1 MPALVAGIHVFL
13 AVKKAWM
20 AGTSPAMTTEG
31 LVTLDPRVNAYRPD
45 LAASH
50 LRGQVEAAQFV
61 DGVDYEVVEPIADL
75 RRTPLPDAA
84 LDTQALYGERVTIY
98 ETTDEG
104 WAWGQL
110 AIDGYVGWFAANAL
124 AKPGL
129 TPTHTVIVP
138 RTLAFPAADIKQPPL
153 AAPPM
158 GAALTVSTQDE
169 RFAVTANGWHIPA
182 MHVAPLGSAY
192 GDFVSVAEM
201 FLGTPYLWGGKSTL
215 GIDCSGLV
223 QIALQAAGR
232 MCPRDSDMQEA
243 SLGAPIALNNLRRG
257 DLLFWPGHVA
267 IACASDAIVHANAH
281 HMMVAREPVE
291 QALTRIMKAG
301 SELRAVK
308 RPS

>member
-1 MPALVAGIHVFL
+1 
-13 AVKKAWM
+13 
-20 AGTSPAMTTEG
+20 MTTETS
-31 LVTLDPRVNAYRPD
+31 VSLDPRTNAYRPD
-45 LAASH
+45 RAAAH

-61 DGVDYEVVEPIADL
+61 DGVDYEVIEPIADL
-75 RRTPLPDAA
+75 RRVPSPAAA

-98 ETTDEG
+98 EMTDEG

-110 AIDGYVGWFAANAL
+110 AIDGYVGWLAANAL
-124 AKPGL
+124 TKPSPA
-129 TPTHTVIVP
+129 PTHTVIVP

-158 GAALTVSTQDE
+158 GAAVAVVSQDE

-232 MCPRDSDMQEA
+232 ACPRDSDMQEA
-243 SLGAPIALNNLRRG
+243 ALGDAIAVEDLQRG

-281 HMMVAREPVE
+281 HMMVAREPLRD
-291 QALTRIMKAG
+291 ALARIASAG
-301 SELRAVK
+301 SDLRTVK
-308 RPS
+308 RLS

>member
-1 MPALVAGIHVFL
+1 
-13 AVKKAWM
+13 
-20 AGTSPAMTTEG
+20 MTTEKS
-31 LVTLDPRVNAYRPD
+31 VTLDPRTNAYRPD
-45 LAASH
+45 RAAAH

-61 DGVDYEVVEPIADL
+61 DGVEYEVVEPITDL
-75 RRTPLPDAA
+75 RRVPSPDAA
-84 LDTQALYGERVTIY
+84 LDTQALYGERATIY
-98 ETTDEG
+98 EMTDEG

-110 AIDGYVGWFAANAL
+110 AIDGYVGWLAANAL
-124 AKPGL
+124 AKSVPA
-129 TPTHTVIVP
+129 PTHTVIVP

-158 GAALTVSTQDE
+158 GAAVAVVSQDE

-232 MCPRDSDMQEA
+232 ACPRDSDMQEA
-243 SLGAPIALNNLRRG
+243 ALGDAIAVEDLQRG

-281 HMMVAREPVE
+281 HMMVAREPLRD
-291 QALTRIMKAG
+291 ALARIASAG
-301 SELRAVK
+301 SDLRTVK
-308 RPS
+308 RLS